1 MKEKELINI
10 IKSIVGSDYIG
21 DDCAYLEDLGI
32 VVTQDSLAEDVHFS
46 LQYTTPY
53 QLGYKSAAV
62 NLSDVYASGGEPK
75 YITVALSLPS
85 DIDADF
91 VKNFYEGIKFACGSD
106 VKIVGGDITGSDK
119 VFISVC
125 AIGKVNNRNISS
137 RKNAKV
143 GYKVIVSGLHGSSA
157 AGLKLL
163 SEGNSEF
170 YEFVNAH
177 LQPKVQKD
185 FALRVS
191 AVVKEPYAM
200 MDTSDGLMDAL
211 STIANDSGVLLDV
224 DFSKIPYDKNLEKF
238 ENWQDMVLFGG
249 EDYGIVAVVPQE
261 YNLGGVEI
269 GVVKDSLG
277 VDLSLNGKVSHYSKK
292 DVENKVFNHFNY

>member
-1 MKEKELINI
+1 
-10 IKSIVGSDYIG
+10 
-21 DDCAYLEDLGI
+21 LEDLGI

-91 VKNFYEGIKFACGSD
+91 VKNFYEGIKFACGFD

-137 RKNAKV
+137 RKNAKA

-211 STIANDSGVLLDV
+211 STIANDSGVLLEV
-224 DFSKIPYDKNLEKF
+224 DFSKIPYAKNLEKF

-261 YNLGGVEI
+261 YNLGGVGI
-269 GVVKDSLG
+269 GVVKVGLG